1 MIETAMQTLL
11 SAIEAHTYGFK
22 LPSNTALPAITFFKV
37 SAPRDQTQQGP
48 SGLVA
53 ARMQVVSWGRD
64 YTASKTLS
72 NQVRLALDGYRG
84 ALDDVRIDG
93 IELINEIDDNEPEPN
108 IFKTIMDFRVK
119 YSEETS

>member
-1 MIETAMQTLL
+1 MIETAMQTILT
-11 SAIEAHTYGFK
+11 AIEARTYGFK
-22 LPSNTALPAITFFKV
+22 LPSNTSLPAITFFKV

-48 SGLVA
+48 SGLVS
-53 ARMQVVSWGRD
+53 ARMQVTSWGRD